1 MISSKTILLD
11 KIIQSFGNDCWI
23 RLVKHKHKRNEN
35 VYQNLPMPLSLS
47 GKHSEDSFL
56 MLKDD
61 SFLMLSSEN
70 SVAKLSNRNFLLLGG
85 PQTGNVVW

>member
-1 MISSKTILLD
+1 
-11 KIIQSFGNDCWI
+11 
-23 RLVKHKHKRNEN
+23 
-35 VYQNLPMPLSLS
+35 MPLSLS

-70 SVAKLSNRNFLLLGG
+70 SVAKLSNRNFLLFGG
-85 PQTGNVVW
+85 LCKFMMSIFVVIL